1 LIPQRGQWVTFS
13 REYINASPNIAWHL
27 GHVIPMCINRMPTT
41 NIPIAPK
48 ERGLKNVGGKYFSE
62 NANMVKMVKPT
73 ATKVKYNLV
82 RLLMISLGLV
92 ISSVSRSV

>member
-1 LIPQRGQWVTFS
+1 MTFS

-27 GHVIPMCINRMPTT
+27 GHVIPTCINRMPTT

-48 ERGLKNVGGKYFSE
+48 EINLKNVGGKYFSE
-62 NANMVKMVKPT
+62 NANMVRMVKKT
-73 ATKVKYNLV
+73 ATMVRYTLV
-82 RLLMISLGLV
+82 RLLMMSLGLV